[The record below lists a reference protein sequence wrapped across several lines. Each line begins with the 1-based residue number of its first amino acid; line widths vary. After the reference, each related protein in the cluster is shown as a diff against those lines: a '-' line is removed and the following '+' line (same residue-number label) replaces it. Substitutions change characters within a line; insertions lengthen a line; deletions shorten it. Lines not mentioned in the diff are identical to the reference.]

1 MKNSLSTRNLISSI
15 LITIL
20 LLYFM
25 TKSPSPKI
33 IFVPFLI
40 CSISMAGKSIARIL
54 DKQKLELI
62 FGKLFILGFLLF
74 FIGFLVVAGY
84 ISIRDK
90 NYSMLV
96 FSIPFWIVGIYLI
109 KNKLLNKK
117 GKKNGE
123 SVLTF
128 AFVISTLL
136 VVVALLVG
144 VFLLVLGLKE
154 TNIGLLFGGI
164 IFTFGSLAFVL
175 AALTMHGC
183 FDKLRIDV
191 LGLYVGVVFVV
202 IGIGFVALKYIESYS
217 VIETVRSFGLW
228 IVIPVMMAVVGMIQI
243 VKCLRS
249 RK

>member
-1 MKNSLSTRNLISSI
+1 MKNGLSTKNLISSI
-15 LITIL
+15 VVTVL

-25 TKSPSPKI
+25 AKSPSPKI
-33 IFVPFLI
+33 IFIPFLI

-54 DKQKLELI
+54 DKQKLERI
-62 FGKLFILGFLLF
+62 FGKLYIGGFLLF
-74 FIGFLVVAGY
+74 LIGFLAVAGY
-84 ISIRDK
+84 ISVRDK

-96 FSIPFWIVGIYLI
+96 FSIPFWIVGVYLI

-144 VFLLVLGLKE
+144 VFLLIWGLKE
-154 TNIGLLFGGI
+154 TNIGVLFGGI
-164 IFTFGSLAFVL
+164 IFTFGSFAFVL
-175 AALTMHGC
+175 AGLTMRGC
-183 FDKLRIDV
+183 FDKLKIDV
-191 LGLYVGVVFVV
+191 LGLYTGAVFVI
-202 IGIGFVALKYIESYS
+202 IGSGFIVLKF
-217 VIETVRSFGLW
+217 IETYSLVSTIKLFGLW
-228 IVIPVMMAVVGMIQI
+228 IIIPIMMTAAGVIQI
-243 VKCLRS
+243 VKCLRN